1 MGRSISTKQT
11 EQIYTLKNQGHSYVS
26 ISNIVGVSPATAR
39 RQYIKE
45 KSRIE
50 SGGLTKEELAKAMV
64 ADRMT
69 MYMDQVA
76 KKYGYSERHVMYIT
90 NQSPLKD
97 QFLRRPLTNRKP
109 NNDEKA
115 NEMAKDRTV
124 MDIYQVATKYGVT
137 PRTVVNLTRY
147 HALKDN
153 FKKPKKVKKPKIK
166 PDKSEIRQELSTG
179 QLKKNA
185 IDRILPKREFD
196 PAKQRHVHIPEKKL
210 TISVSADDP
219 RTNDEIR
226 TAFLQRAEEDMESCK
241 IRDQRKHTRNF
252 KTKSRGI
259 SEVSVRGIF

>member
-76 KKYGYSERHVMYIT
+76 KKYGYSEGHVMYIT

-153 FKKPKKVKKPKIK
+153 FKKPKKVKKPKPK
-166 PDKSEIRQELSTG
+166 E
-179 QLKKNA
+179 LKK
-185 IDRILPKREFD
+185 PKTNRDKIESLETINVGHLKSSAVTKTFTNREFD
-196 PAKQRHVHIPEKKL
+196 MKQQRHIFIPQKNM
-210 TISVSADDP
+210 TVSVSI
-219 RTNDEIR
+219 NDKRSNKEIINS
-226 TAFLQRAEEDMESCK
+226 FLEKDKQFIEYC
-241 IRDQRKHTRNF
+241 RNNYMNR
-252 KTKSRGI
+252 SHARRGK
-259 SEVSVRGIF
+259 